1 VYSHFETI
9 PVFVVPHTLQTVS
22 HALCIAITT
31 TFAYFCAASN
41 WVATMAYGVLVR
53 AAIETKDKDCEETA
67 GLARRY
73 LKLCSDNGLHE
84 YFRLRRA
91 YGPVLEFAYDN
102 GIEADFARQMMEFA
116 GYRPKKAH
124 VESLGAFTVYRDKA
138 RRSIVKFRTKK
149 ERELLAFLL
158 DAGDKGATKEQMHNA
173 IWWESES
180 GNIKNLI
187 AVNLSHLKNDLEGA
201 GLREPVICRENR
213 YFISREEIEWD
224 IDLFE
229 KTYEE
234 FRHHSTKELARKLLT
249 LYKGEYLSD
258 LEALWAAAK
267 RIRYRE
273 MYEEA
278 QAYLSMKQ
286 PAKRTAS
293 LPLGGRS

>member
-1 VYSHFETI
+1 MYSHFETI

-173 IWWESES
+173 ICGNQT
-180 GNIKNLI
+180 GNIKGLI
-187 AVNLSHLKNDLEGA
+187 AVNLDPRMTSKVPALGNRLSA
-201 GLREPVICRENR
+201 VNR
-213 YFISREEIEWD
+213 YFISGRR
-224 IDLFE
+224 LNG
-229 KTYEE
+229 T
-234 FRHHSTKELARKLLT
+234 STL
-249 LYKGEYLSD
+249 
-258 LEALWAAAK
+258 
-267 RIRYRE
+267 
-273 MYEEA
+273 
-278 QAYLSMKQ
+278 
-286 PAKRTAS
+286 
-293 LPLGGRS
+293 